1 LEAGFA
7 SQPRA
12 YGTMGL
18 VEYEPPNNNAESSQW
33 SECNLL
39 TPRAGPRKVAVLES
53 FGDKYFIICWSCYR
67 NIILPTP
74 LAAFFSTEELPKSRT
89 ASCKFAEFWVRF
101 AWHHVL
107 AGKGD
112 IDTLLLGAGQIA
124 ASEQRCPN
132 AGLKSDL
139 DTKSPSNRV
148 WYTIADPDSGDL
160 LKQWTICGDCRSQIV
175 KVCPPFEQTLKM
187 VSTAPVRAMCDLVPK
202 IAAVRSMIC
211 FKELINCEQAAHETD
226 ELDMRPLA
234 DFIKR
239 FTNVPACPKD
249 IPTSIPRKFYHIP
262 GGSEYA
268 ICQDCYLTFIE
279 PEASAG
285 GVLAQEVLLSP
296 KPMPQMTCQ
305 LYSERMRR
313 VWADAVATSDKAFL
327 LQKVCLSF
335 TLSQHFLMILDVRA

>member
-1 LEAGFA
+1 
-7 SQPRA
+7 
-12 YGTMGL
+12 MGL

-268 ICQDCYLTFIE
+268 ICQDCYLIFIE
-279 PEASAG
+279 PEARAG

-305 LYSERMRR
+305 LFSERMRR
-313 VWADAVATSDKAFL
+313 VWADAVATSDKACL
-327 LQKVCLSF
+327 LQQVCLSF